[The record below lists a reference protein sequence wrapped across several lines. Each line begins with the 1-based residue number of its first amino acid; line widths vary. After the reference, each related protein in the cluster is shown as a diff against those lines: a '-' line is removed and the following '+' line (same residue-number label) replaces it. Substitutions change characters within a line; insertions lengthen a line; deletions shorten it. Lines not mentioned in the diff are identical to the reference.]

1 VHAIALAEGTAEP
14 LLARCRWTG
23 AEISYP
29 GPPAL
34 RAPEHLELAEQ

>member
-34 RAPEHLELAEQ
+34 RAPEHLELAER